1 MTATAAAALIN
12 LLGYLTGSLLYAML
26 LAMALGRQSLA
37 SSVGMRGL
45 AGAGS
50 EKADR
55 LPLLTA
61 LLGLA
66 WNLGA
71 IAAHVMRSFA
81 NVRPFPSLVAAA
93 LTALGFLPAVVVHS
107 LLRTGDG
114 WRRRPPALAMAV
126 VAYGLSATA
135 GAFHFQQAIVRG
147 TAPSQ
152 WALRILTVGF
162 AALTV
167 ALLLIVR
174 RQSGGRRAVWV
185 SALALF
191 AV

>member
-71 IAAHVMRSFA
+71 IAAHVLR
-81 NVRPFPSLVAAA
+81 
-93 LTALGFLPAVVVHS
+93 HS
-107 LLRTGDG
+107 CATLL
-114 WRRRPPALAMAV
+114 LAEGKHAKV
-126 VAYGLSATA
+126 VADRLGHTS
-135 GAFHFQQAIVRG
+135 
-147 TAPSQ
+147 
-152 WALRILTVGF
+152 
-162 AALTV
+162 V
-167 ALLLIVR
+167 AMTLDVYSHVTR
-174 RQSGGRRAVWV
+174 RLEDEVAESFDRKFNKPNEKRR
-185 SALALF
+185 SDS
-191 AV
+191 